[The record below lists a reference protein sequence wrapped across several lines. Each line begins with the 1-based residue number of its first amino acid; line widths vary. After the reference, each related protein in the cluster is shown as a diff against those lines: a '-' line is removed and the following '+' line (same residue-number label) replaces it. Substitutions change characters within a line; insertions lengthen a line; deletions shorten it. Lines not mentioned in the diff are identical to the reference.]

1 MTLAMMP
8 AMGLLFFYIG
18 TLMSK
23 LKRNWFIGIRNP
35 WTLSSDKVWN
45 KTHKLGGTL
54 FKVLGIIMVLGILV
68 ASKYIVWIILVPVFT
83 IVIWLFVYSYL
94 EYKRIKKE

>member
-1 MTLAMMP
+1 MTLAMIP

-18 TLMSK
+18 ILMRK

-35 WTLSSDKVWN
+35 WTLSNDTVWN

-54 FKVLGIIMVLGILV
+54 FKVLGIIMVLGVLV
-68 ASKYIVWIILVPVFT
+68 ASEYIVCIISVPVFS
-83 IVIWLFVYSYL
+83 IVIWLFAYSYL